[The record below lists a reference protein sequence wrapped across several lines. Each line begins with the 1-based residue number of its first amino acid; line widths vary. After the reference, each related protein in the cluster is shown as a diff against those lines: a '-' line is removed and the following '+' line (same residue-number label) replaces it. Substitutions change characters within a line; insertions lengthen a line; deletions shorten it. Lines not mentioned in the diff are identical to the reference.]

1 MQPHYPHNNFSS
13 AIETMKVF
21 FLSIAAALISSVHG
35 QSTRGTSSPTS
46 DTLAKAKSAKII
58 SKSSKVAGTTDPG
71 LLAVQMAE
79 SCVLGKDEYGGYFLR
94 SSHWR
99 PATNVFSDRG
109 GPRIGVN
116 LNTSLWFAKF
126 NDLFDDG
133 KGAPNAAVT
142 FVGDNIETEDQVLV
156 AVFEE
161 AYNKS
166 GDTYGYK
173 ISQSSGQT
181 GGGQVGNQTVIEDIL
196 GGEDSKTIE
205 DCSLFIDDLSGIIG
219 PSFIRFG
226 LIVFPF
232 WYGSV
237 SAD

>member
-1 MQPHYPHNNFSS
+1 
-13 AIETMKVF
+13 MKVSV
-21 FLSIAAALISSVHG
+21 LSIAAALISSVHG

-46 DTLAKAKSAKII
+46 DTLATAKSAKI
-58 SKSSKVAGTTDPG
+58 SKGSKVAGTTVPN

-79 SCVLGKDEYGGYFLR
+79 SCVLGKDEYGGYYLR

-99 PATNVFSDRG
+99 RATDVFSDRG
-109 GPRIGVN
+109 GPRIGFN
-116 LNTSLWFAKF
+116 LNTSLWFDNF
-126 NDLFDDG
+126 NELFDDG
-133 KGAPNAAVT
+133 IGAPNAAVT

-161 AYNKS
+161 AYSKS
-166 GDTYGYK
+166 GDAYGYK

-205 DCSLFIDDLSGIIG
+205 NCSLFIDWIHVPPAICLFGTVEVVGCKLTGIWDT
-219 PSFIRFG
+219 R
-226 LIVFPF
+226 LL
-232 WYGSV
+232 
-237 SAD
+237 